1 MKYLFISA
9 LLSVCTVQAWAQQ
22 EKKEATVKIVINEN
36 GKEKVIERKFS
47 DIDQADKEIKK
58 LSDSLDINISTS
70 GGKNKIVRVDVNK
83 STGKTIVG
91 PEGPQGPVQRR
102 MRILRNGNAP
112 KDIMIFKSEEGKDG
126 AIVLEDIKGGSN
138 ESFNIQIEKDGPGG
152 PGGPGRF
159 GGPMQFRGRFAPG
172 MNGRMGAQMNEFRKK
187 RKDFMEK
194 QKQQASKTIKGLF
207 AYPNKPF
214 NGKLNI
220 RFDAPEKGN
229 VSIAVT
235 DVNGKEIATEQ
246 LKDFQGVYLG
256 QIDLKKSGPGVYFI
270 RVSQGNDGAVRR
282 VKID

>member
-9 LLSVCTVQAWAQQ
+9 VLSVCTVQAWAQQ
-22 EKKEATVKIVINEN
+22 EKKEATVKIVIIEN
-36 GKEKVIERKFS
+36 GKEKVIERKFA
-47 DIDQADKEIKK
+47 DINQADKEIKK
-58 LSDSLDINISTS
+58 LSDSLDINISAS

-83 STGKTIVG
+83 SIGTTITG
-91 PEGPQGPVQRR
+91 PEGPKDPVRRR

-112 KDIMIFKSEEGKDG
+112 KDIMIFKNDGGKEGGIVIEDG
-126 AIVLEDIKGGSN
+126 KGGP
-138 ESFNIQIEKDGPGG
+138 EDSFNIQIERPGG
-152 PGGPGRF
+152 PGLID
-159 GGPMQFRGRFAPG
+159 GPMRL
-172 MNGRMGAQMNEFRKK
+172 NGRMGAGLNGRMGPQMKAFRKK
-187 RKDFMEK
+187 RKDMMEEHMK
-194 QKQQASKTIKGLF
+194 QASKTVKGLF

-220 RFDAPEKGN
+220 RFNAPEKGN
-229 VSIAVT
+229 VSIAVS

>member
-47 DIDQADKEIKK
+47 DIEQADKEIKK

-83 STGKTIVG
+83 SLGKTIVG
-91 PEGPQGPVQRR
+91 PDGPQGPGQRR
-102 MRILRNGNAP
+102 VRILRNGNAP
-112 KDIMIFKSEEGKDG
+112 KDIMIFKSDKGKDG
-126 AIVLEDIKGGSN
+126 EIVLEDIKGGPG
-138 ESFNIQIEKDGPGG
+138 ESLDIQIEGPNG
-152 PGGPGRF
+152 PRML

-194 QKQQASKTIKGLF
+194 QKQQASKTVKGLF

-229 VSIAVT
+229 VSIAVM

>member
-22 EKKEATVKIVINEN
+22 EKKEATVKIVIIEN

-58 LSDSLDINISTS
+58 LSDSLDVNISTS
-70 GGKNKIVRVDVNK
+70 NGKNKIVRVDVNK
-83 STGKTIVG
+83 SIGKTLRG
-91 PEGPQGPVQRR
+91 PEGGPQGPVQRR
-102 MRILRNGNAP
+102 MRILRDGNGP
-112 KDIMIFKSEEGKDG
+112 KDIMIFKGEKGKEGE
-126 AIVLEDIKGGSN
+126 IILEDIKGGEHQN
-138 ESFNIQIEKDGPGG
+138 FEIQIDNDGPAG
-152 PGGPGRF
+152 PRIL
-159 GGPMQFRGRFAPG
+159 GGPMPLNGRLAPR
-172 MNGRMGAQMNEFRKK
+172 MNGRMGVQMKAFHKK

-194 QKQQASKTIKGLF
+194 QKQQASKTVKGLF

-229 VSIAVT
+229 VSIGIT
-235 DVNGKEIATEQ
+235 DVNGKEIAAEQ

-256 QIDLKKSGPGVYFI
+256 QIDLKKAGPGVYFI

>member
-9 LLSVCTVQAWAQQ
+9 VLSVCTVQAWAQQ
-22 EKKEATVKIVINEN
+22 EKKEATVKIVIIEN
-36 GKEKVIERKFS
+36 GKEKVIERKFA
-47 DIDQADKEIKK
+47 DINQADKEIKK
-58 LSDSLDINISTS
+58 LSDSLDINISAS

-83 STGKTIVG
+83 SIGTTITG
-91 PEGPQGPVQRR
+91 PEGPKDPVQRR

-112 KDIMIFKSEEGKDG
+112 KDIMIFKNDGGKEGGIVIEDG
-126 AIVLEDIKGGSN
+126 KGGPE
-138 ESFNIQIEKDGPGG
+138 ESFNIQIERPGG
-152 PGGPGRF
+152 PGLID
-159 GGPMQFRGRFAPG
+159 GPMRFK
-172 MNGRMGAQMNEFRKK
+172 GRMGAGMNGPMGAQMKAFRKK
-187 RKDFMEK
+187 RKDMMEEHMK
-194 QKQQASKTIKGLF
+194 QASKTVKGLF

-220 RFDAPEKGN
+220 RFNVPEKGN
-229 VSIAVT
+229 VSIAVS

-256 QIDLKKSGPGVYFI
+256 QIDLKKSGAGVYFI

>member
-9 LLSVCTVQAWAQQ
+9 VLSVCTVQAWAQQ
-22 EKKEATVKIVINEN
+22 EKKEATVKIVIIEN
-36 GKEKVIERKFS
+36 GKEKVIERKFA
-47 DIDQADKEIKK
+47 DINQADKEIKK
-58 LSDSLDINISTS
+58 LSDSLDINISAS

-83 STGKTIVG
+83 SIGTTITG
-91 PEGPQGPVQRR
+91 PEGPKDPVRRR

-112 KDIMIFKSEEGKDG
+112 KDIMIFKNDGGKEGGIVIEDG
-126 AIVLEDIKGGSN
+126 KGGQ
-138 ESFNIQIEKDGPGG
+138 EDSFNIQIERPGG
-152 PGGPGRF
+152 PGLID
-159 GGPMQFRGRFAPG
+159 GPMRL
-172 MNGRMGAQMNEFRKK
+172 NGRMGPQMKAFRKK
-187 RKDFMEK
+187 RKDMMEEHMK
-194 QKQQASKTIKGLF
+194 QASKTVKGLF

-220 RFDAPEKGN
+220 RFNAPEKGN
-229 VSIAVT
+229 VSIAVS

>member
-9 LLSVCTVQAWAQQ
+9 LLSVCTVQTWAQQ
-22 EKKEATVKIVINEN
+22 EKKEATVKIVIIEN

-58 LSDSLDINISTS
+58 LSDSLDVNISTS
-70 GGKNKIVRVDVNK
+70 NGKNKIVRVDVNK
-83 STGKTIVG
+83 SIGKTLRG
-91 PEGPQGPVQRR
+91 PEGGPQGPVERR
-102 MRILRNGNAP
+102 MRILRDGNGP
-112 KDIMIFKSEEGKDG
+112 KDIMIFKGEKGKEGE
-126 AIVLEDIKGGSN
+126 IILEDIKGG
-138 ESFNIQIEKDGPGG
+138 EHQKFEIQIDKDGPDG
-152 PGGPGRF
+152 PSIL
-159 GGPMQFRGRFAPG
+159 GGPMQFNGRFAPG
-172 MNGRMGAQMNEFRKK
+172 MNRRMGVQMKAFHKK

-229 VSIAVT
+229 VSIGVT

-256 QIDLKKSGPGVYFI
+256 QIDLKKAGSGVYFI

>member
-22 EKKEATVKIVINEN
+22 EKKEATVKIVIIEN
-36 GKEKVIERKFS
+36 GKEKVIERKFA
-47 DIDQADKEIKK
+47 DINQADKEIKK
-58 LSDSLDINISTS
+58 LSDSLDINISAS

-83 STGKTIVG
+83 SIGTTITG
-91 PEGPQGPVQRR
+91 PEGPKDPVRRR

-112 KDIMIFKSEEGKDG
+112 KDIMIFKNDGGKEGGIVIEDG
-126 AIVLEDIKGGSN
+126 KGGP
-138 ESFNIQIEKDGPGG
+138 EDSFNIQIERPGG
-152 PGGPGRF
+152 PGLID
-159 GGPMQFRGRFAPG
+159 GPMRL
-172 MNGRMGAQMNEFRKK
+172 NGRMGAGLNGRMGPQMKAFRKK
-187 RKDFMEK
+187 RKDMMDEHMK
-194 QKQQASKTIKGLF
+194 QASKTVKGLF

-220 RFDAPEKGN
+220 RFNVPEKGN
-229 VSIAVT
+229 VSIAVS

>member
-22 EKKEATVKIVINEN
+22 EKQEATVKIVISEN
-36 GKEKVIERKFS
+36 GKEKIIERKFA
-47 DIDQADKEIKK
+47 DLNQADKEIKK

-70 GGKNKIVRVDVNK
+70 GGKKKIVRVDVNK
-83 STGKTIVG
+83 SSGKTIMG
-91 PEGPQGPVQRR
+91 PNGSQGPVQRR
-102 MRILRNGNAP
+102 MRILRNGNGP
-112 KDIMIFKSEEGKDG
+112 EDIMIFKGEPGKDDT
-126 AIVLEDIKGGSN
+126 IVLDDRKGGPA
-138 ESFNIQIEKDGPGG
+138 ESFDIQIDRPQGPNR
-152 PGGPGRF
+152 PA
-159 GGPMQFRGRFAPG
+159 GPMQFRGRFAAPN
-172 MNGRMGAQMNEFRKK
+172 MNGPAQWNEFRKK
-187 RKDFMEK
+187 RKDFMDK

-229 VSIAVT
+229 VTMAVT

-270 RVSQGNDGAVRR
+270 RVSQANDGAVRR